1 MPKDIILECRNC
13 SLGYARDKP
22 LIAGLNLAIYKND
35 FLGVI
40 GPNGC
45 GKTTLLRSLMGLLK
59 PQAGD
64 LIRAKN
70 IPFGYCKQRQF
81 IDTLFPVTVFE
92 MVMMARTKFIKPFR
106 APGHID
112 RKSVEES
119 LKVVGILN
127 LRNERFYNLSGGQ
140 KQRVLI
146 ARALALGPDV
156 LILDEPTTDLDIKG
170 EREIL
175 KLVENLH
182 KQEKFAVILVTHELN
197 EIINYAQRFI
207 FLNTHL
213 PPKIVAKNGLS
224 EELLSEIFDTPIK
237 LSQVN
242 GKTSVF

>member
-1 MPKDIILECRNC
+1 MQEDIILECRN
-13 SLGYARDKP
+13 STLGYAWNKP
-22 LIAGLNLAIYKND
+22 LITSLNLSIYKND

-59 PQAGD
+59 PQTGEI
-64 LIRAKN
+64 IRAKN
-70 IPFGYCKQRQF
+70 ISFGYCKQRQF
-81 IDTLFPVTVFE
+81 LDTLFPLTVFE
-92 MVMMARTKFIKPFR
+92 MVMMARAKFSKPFR
-106 APGHID
+106 MPSLID

-119 LKVVGILN
+119 LKAAGIAN
-127 LRNERFYNLSGGQ
+127 LKNERFYNLSGGQ

-146 ARALALGPDV
+146 ARALALGPDL

-175 KLVENLH
+175 KLIEGLH

-213 PPKIVAKNGLS
+213 PYKIAAKNSLS
-224 EELLSEIFDTPIK
+224 EELLSGIFDTPIK
-237 LSQVN
+237 LSQVD
-242 GKTSVF
+242 GKMTVS